1 MNSKSCKNG
10 YNINIAS
17 CRCDW
22 RLSEDDSELQ
32 RLQAKRL
39 AEMQKNISSRDDSVE
54 IPEQSKEQTVNPR
67 DVLIKQLGFRGLE
80 VLTNAESQFPNE
92 TKMIIDKLYELI
104 KNGEITENLDG
115 GKLLGL
121 FRSIGLNVRM
131 DTKINI
137 QQDGKFVSL
146 TDKLSNK
153 SKDDVEWVLL

>member
-1 MNSKSCKNG
+1 
-10 YNINIAS
+10 
-17 CRCDW
+17 
-22 RLSEDDSELQ
+22 LSDDDSELQ

-39 AEMQKNISSRDDSVE
+39 AEMQKNISSRETVDEKPKSTE
-54 IPEQSKEQTVNPR
+54 EKTVNPR
-67 DVLIKQLGFRGLE
+67 EALIKQLGFRGLE

-104 KNGEITENLDG
+104 KTGEITEVLDG

-121 FRSIGLNVRM
+121 FRSIGLNVKM

-153 SKDDVEWVLL
+153 SNNDDVE

>member
-1 MNSKSCKNG
+1 
-10 YNINIAS
+10 
-17 CRCDW
+17 
-22 RLSEDDSELQ
+22 LSDDDSELQ

-39 AEMQKNISSRDDSVE
+39 AEMQKNISSRETVDEKPKSTE
-54 IPEQSKEQTVNPR
+54 EKTVNPR
-67 DVLIKQLGFRGLE
+67 EVLIKQLGFRGLE

-104 KNGEITENLDG
+104 KTGEITEVLDG

-121 FRSIGLNVRM
+121 FRSIGLNVKM

-153 SKDDVEWVLL
+153 SNNDDVE